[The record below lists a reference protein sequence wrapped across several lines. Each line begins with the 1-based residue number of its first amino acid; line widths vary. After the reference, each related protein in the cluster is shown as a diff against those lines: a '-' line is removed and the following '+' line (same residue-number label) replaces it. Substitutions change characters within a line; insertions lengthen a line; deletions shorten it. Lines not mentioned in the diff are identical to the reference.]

1 MEIELHKEQIQN
13 YCRLF
18 SQLVTREE
26 TIEAVVPDV
35 MPDVQQIMDTDAQV
49 YLRGKETEEGR
60 LSIHAFLEG
69 TVLYL
74 PEGENGLRRLTLS
87 GNFSFSFDDPAIPR
101 DCVTQLTLRCTA
113 ADARMLNPRKVLLR
127 AEITAEAAIYSPC
140 TTEYASGAEGE
151 GLQILQRKATVAYI
165 AAVEEKTFVIAEDF
179 SLPGGVEAGE
189 ILRSRV
195 WAETED
201 LRLVAGKLIV
211 QGTVHMELLYCSEGA
226 ILPQIM
232 SFSTSFSQILDVH
245 GEHSGPCAVELMPT
259 ACYVEALG
267 GAYGAVTVSMELH
280 LVAQACCA
288 GEREL
293 EYLADAYSNHCP
305 CRVHTAEL
313 SFSAPGRRV
322 SLRETVREMVECPEA
337 VTEVL
342 CCTVVPGRAAAD
354 EGKVKVPLNVRLLCR
369 GERGGIVSVNRR
381 LWAECNCP
389 PCEGSRLLAALPR
402 CLEPYAAVAS
412 GALELRIPVEVEL
425 QLDEAQELTAV
436 ADLVP
441 DAETVV
447 DTGERPSVTVVKRGE
462 ADLWSLAKK
471 YGSTLELI
479 AAANPNGG
487 EDSLFLLIPRCR

>member
-13 YCRLF
+13 FSRLY

-49 YLRGKETEEGR
+49 YLRGKETEDGR
-60 LSIHAFLEG
+60 LSVNAFLEG

-87 GNFSFSFDDPAIPR
+87 GNFSFSFDDPGIPR
-101 DCVTQLTLRCTA
+101 DCITQLTLRCTA

-127 AEITAEAAIYSPC
+127 AEITADAAVYCPC
-140 TTEYASGAEGE
+140 TTEYAVGAEGE
-151 GLQILQRKATVAYI
+151 GLQTLRRKATVSYI

-195 WAETED
+195 WAETDD
-201 LRLVAGKLIV
+201 LRLVAGKLIL
-211 QGTVHMELLYCSEGA
+211 QGTVRMELLYCAEGA
-226 ILPQIM
+226 VLPQLM
-232 SFSTSFSQILDVH
+232 SFSTTFSQIIDVH
-245 GEHSGPCAVELMPT
+245 GEYSGPCAVELMPT

-267 GAYGAVTVSMELH
+267 GAYGGITVSMELH
-280 LVAQACCA
+280 LVAQARCA
-288 GEREL
+288 DEREL

-305 CRVHTAEL
+305 CHVAEAEL
-313 SFSAPGRRV
+313 SFGTPGRSV
-322 SLRETVREMVECPEA
+322 NLRETVREMVECPEA
-337 VTEVL
+337 VSEVL
-342 CCTVVPGRAAAD
+342 CCVVLPGRAAAE

-369 GERGGIVSVNRR
+369 GERGGIVAVSRR
-381 LWAECNCP
+381 LWAECSCP
-389 PCEGSRLLAALPR
+389 AYDGDCLLAAFPR
-402 CLEPYAAVAS
+402 CMEPYAAVAS

-425 QLDEAQELTAV
+425 RLEETQRIEAIAELTLDV
-436 ADLVP
+436 
-441 DAETVV
+441 ETPT
-447 DTGERPSVTVVKRGE
+447 DIMERPSVTVVKRGD

-479 AAANPNGG
+479 AAANPQCG
-487 EDSLFLLIPRCR
+487 EDTLFLLIPRCR